1 MNDLSIIIVNTNN
14 LPVIG
19 PCLDSIYRHTQD
31 MSFEVILV
39 DNGSTDGSLE
49 LIKSSYPQV
58 KLIENG
64 TNLGFSKANNRGMEQ
79 SDGKAVILL
88 NSDTELKDNALKRL
102 YDFLFSNPEI
112 GACGGTLIYPSGAPQ
127 FSYGCFPSFGRMLWI
142 TASKLLGIKAGRKER
157 ALIPSRDAK
166 EPFLVEYV
174 CGADLMMKREAL
186 DKVGLLDERF
196 FVYFEETDLCCRILQ
211 GGYTNWL
218 LPDVKILHHI
228 EGSFRER
235 KRMRELIFFTS
246 LNRYLMKH
254 YGYYR
259 RAKYYAMAQFKIHQW
274 LSRKGSEKYEDA
286 KFRYEC
292 IRDAHLE
299 YPLKF

>member
-1 MNDLSIIIVNTNN
+1 MYDLSIIIVNTNN
-14 LPVIG
+14 MPVLQ
-19 PCLDSIYRHTQD
+19 PCLDSIYRHTRDLQ
-31 MSFEVILV
+31 FEVILV
-39 DNGSTDGSLE
+39 DNGSSDGSLD
-49 LIKSSYPQV
+49 LIRQSYPQV
-58 KLIENG
+58 NLVENG
-64 TNLGFSKANNRGMEQ
+64 ANLGFSKANNRGIEK
-79 SDGKAVILL
+79 SSGKAVILL
-88 NSDTELKDNALKRL
+88 NSDTELRGNALKHL
-102 YDFLFSNPEI
+102 YDFLFSDPNI

-127 FSYGCFPSFGRMLWI
+127 FSYGYFPSFSRTLWI
-142 TASKLLGIKAGRKER
+142 TASTVLRVKAGRKER
-157 ALIPSRDAK
+157 AVIPSRDAK
-166 EPFLVEYV
+166 EPFRVEYV
-174 CGADLMMKREAL
+174 CGADLMIKKEAL

-196 FVYFEETDLCCRILQ
+196 FVYSEEVDLCCRILQ

-259 RAKYYAMAQFKIHQW
+259 RVKYYTMAQFKIHQW
-274 LSRKGSEKYEDA
+274 LSRKGSDQYEDA

-292 IRDAHLE
+292 IRDSHLE
-299 YPLKF
+299 YPIKF